1 MEYRFIDLHRHD
13 EHSLFD
19 GSGKPSEL
27 VKIAK
32 ELNYKSLGISNHG
45 DMGGLVAHYFACKK
59 AGIKPILGNEVYFQP
74 NFKQTRTS
82 FHLCLFIKN
91 LTGYQNLNKIVTI
104 SNKDQYYYKP
114 IVDFELLK
122 KYHSGLICTS
132 ACIGGLLSQMVVKKR
147 YDLAEKYAREFRS
160 IFGKDF
166 YIEIQP
172 YKLTEKGLQEKT
184 DRTLMLLAEK
194 LNIPCILTSDSH
206 FGSKKN
212 FDSYLKMHAIAKHE
226 EFGAQYNERYM
237 PSGAEISDRF
247 VKMHGNFRRMFETRG
262 EARKYALRCIKNLND
277 LSDKVEDEILEKL
290 PLKLPVFDENVDS
303 NTLLKE
309 KIIEGLKKRNKAT
322 TEYLKRCKE
331 EFKVI
336 KHHGF
341 SDYFLIVQDY
351 IHWAKKQGIEV
362 GPGRGSVCN
371 SLVAYALGITEVDSL
386 YFNLDFRR
394 FLRMDKTSFPEI
406 SGIRCELC

>member
-1 MEYRFIDLHRHD
+1 
-13 EHSLFD
+13 
-19 GSGKPSEL
+19 
-27 VKIAK
+27 
-32 ELNYKSLGISNHG
+32 
-45 DMGGLVAHYFACKK
+45 
-59 AGIKPILGNEVYFQP
+59 
-74 NFKQTRTS
+74 
-82 FHLCLFIKN
+82 
-91 LTGYQNLNKIVTI
+91 
-104 SNKDQYYYKP
+104 
-114 IVDFELLK
+114 
-122 KYHSGLICTS
+122 
-132 ACIGGLLSQMVVKKR
+132 
-147 YDLAEKYAREFRS
+147 
-160 IFGKDF
+160 
-166 YIEIQP
+166 
-172 YKLTEKGLQEKT
+172 
-184 DRTLMLLAEK
+184 MLLAEK
-194 LNIPCILTSDSH
+194 LNIHCILTSDSH
-206 FGSKKN
+206 FGSKDN

-226 EFGAQYNERYM
+226 EFGAQYKERYM

-290 PLKLPVFDENVDS
+290 PLKLPVFDENIDS

-309 KIIEGLKKRNKAT
+309 KIIEGLKKRKKAVP
-322 TEYLKRCKE
+322 EYLKRCKE